1 MKHDLTWWAMRVVA
15 VVVIGVIL
23 LVIPQQFDAFRVN
36 QFNLVLTYAIAAL
49 GLNLLTGYN
58 GQISIGHGAFYGVG
72 AYTVV
77 ILVAD
82 HGWPH
87 FGAVAVAA
95 ALTLVLGMLVGL
107 PALRIEGLYLAL
119 VTLALATVFPQI
131 VVRFSD
137 FTGGT
142 QGKRI
147 TNPEAFRAPDWTGLA
162 DDQWRY
168 YVILA
173 FAVVAFVLVR
183 NLIRSRAG
191 RAIIA
196 IRDNETASETLGVNS
211 SVYKVTVFGV
221 SAMLAG
227 VAGALST
234 FYEPFVSSGRF
245 GINISIFLLVAVV
258 VGGAATITGPAI
270 GALLVVFVPIWLGD
284 QDAPAELPPI
294 LFGVALILL
303 MMVAPGGILGLL
315 RRLTAWAKRQIGR
328 RSSGAPPT
336 PSAEPLASAS

>member
-1 MKHDLTWWAMRVVA
+1 MKRDARWWIVRIVA
-15 VVVIGVIL
+15 VVVVGGVLIAL
-23 LVIPQQFDAFRVN
+23 PQQYEAFRVN
-36 QFNLVLTYAIAAL
+36 QFNKVITYAIAAL

-82 HGWPH
+82 HGWGH
-87 FGAVAVAA
+87 FPAVAVAA
-95 ALTLVLGMLVGL
+95 ALTLVLGIIVGL

-131 VVRFSD
+131 IVRYRD
-137 FTGGT
+137 FTGGA

-147 TNPEAFRAPDWTGLA
+147 PNPDAFKAPDWTGLA

-168 YVILA
+168 YVLLA

-183 NLIRSRAG
+183 NLVKSRAG

-196 IRDNETASETLGVNS
+196 IRDNETAATTLGVNHS
-211 SVYKVTVFGV
+211 AYKVFVFGV

-227 VAGALST
+227 VGGALST
-234 FYEPFVSSGRF
+234 FYEPFVSSGQF
-245 GINISIFLLVAVV
+245 NINLSIFLLVAVV
-258 VGGAATITGPAI
+258 VGGVATITGPAI
-270 GALLVVFVPIWLGD
+270 GAFLVIFVPIWLGD
-284 QDAPAELPPI
+284 LDVPAELPPI
-294 LFGVALILL
+294 LFGAALILL
-303 MMVAPGGILGLL
+303 MMVAPGGVLGLV
-315 RRLTAWAKRQIGR
+315 RRLTAFLKRQVGR
-328 RSSGAPPT
+328 SGGPP
-336 PSAEPLASAS
+336 PASSAEPLASAT